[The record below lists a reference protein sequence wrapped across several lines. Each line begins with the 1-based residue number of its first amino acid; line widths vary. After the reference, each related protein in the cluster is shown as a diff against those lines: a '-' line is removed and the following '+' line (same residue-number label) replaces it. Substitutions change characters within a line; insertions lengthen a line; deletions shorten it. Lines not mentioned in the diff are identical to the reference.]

1 MSRRVAC
8 SLRALRKGHGEVL
21 GESKEEGE
29 PQPLFQRERE
39 VPPGRAATV
48 RSEET
53 SLWTG
58 CCCCRGSGSIRLMQE
73 GAGED
78 TARVS
83 ARQDHA
89 RGT

>member
-8 SLRALRKGHGEVL
+8 SLHALRNRCGKVL

-58 CCCCRGSGSIRLMQE
+58 GYCCQGSWSIRLVQE
-73 GAGED
+73 GAGKN